1 MEGNVYEHR
10 SHPVASRHHFALRLV
25 RHLAISTGIIGVS
38 LIGGIFGYE
47 HFERLGL
54 RAAFLNA
61 AMLLGGMGPID
72 TDLSPAGQIFAG
84 LYALYSGLVFVVAAG
99 VLLAPV
105 VHRLL
110 HSVHCDLDDSPG
122 PPPGGRRAA

>member
-1 MEGNVYEHR
+1 MEGTVYEHR
-10 SHPVASRHHFALRLV
+10 SHPLASLHRFALRVV
-25 RHLAISTGIIGVS
+25 RHLAISGAIIGVS
-38 LIGGIFGYE
+38 LIGGIVGYE
-47 HFERLGL
+47 HFEQMGL

-61 AMLLGGMGPID
+61 AMLLGGMGPIK

-84 LYALYSGLVFVVAAG
+84 LYALYSGLVFVVTAG

-110 HSVHCDLDDSPG
+110 HSVHCDLDDSPK
-122 PPPGGRRAA
+122 PPPGGRQAA

>member
-1 MEGNVYEHR
+1 MYEHR
-10 SHPVASRHHFALRLV
+10 SHRLASQHRFALRLV
-25 RHLAISTGIIGVS
+25 RHLAISTAIIGVS
-38 LIGGIFGYE
+38 LIGGIVGYE

-54 RAAFLNA
+54 REAFLNA
-61 AMLLGGMGPID
+61 AMLLGGMGPIK

-84 LYALYSGLVFVVAAG
+84 LYALYSGLVFVVTAG

-110 HSVHCDLDDSPG
+110 HSVHCDLEDRPA
-122 PPPGGRRAA
+122 PPPRKRPTA